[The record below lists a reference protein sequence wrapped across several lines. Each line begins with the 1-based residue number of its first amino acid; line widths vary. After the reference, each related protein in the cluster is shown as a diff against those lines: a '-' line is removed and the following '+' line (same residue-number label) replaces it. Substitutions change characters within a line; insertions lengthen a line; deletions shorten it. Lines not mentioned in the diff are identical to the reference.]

1 MARMSRQRLADGRYW
16 YVGTGT
22 VFPWDRQDQDVPA
35 EVIVPIDRLEGMT
48 GAEIGHA
55 VRLLIP
61 AARLVRAIHE
71 ADWLLRSGAN
81 GCPREV
87 LDKLEPLLKEFA
99 GQHELI
105 DAALR
110 QIAARRELETIR
122 EQRRQHTRKERS
134 RAAAQYEVLFVTVGR
149 RDGFKC
155 ARCGAVE
162 QLVLDHVT
170 PVSLGGITS
179 AENPQLLCSACN
191 REKGAT
197 IVDYR

>member
-1 MARMSRQRLADGRYW
+1 MARVSRQRLADGRYW

-48 GAEIGHA
+48 DAEIGQA
-55 VRLLIP
+55 VRFLIP
-61 AARLVRAIHE
+61 AARLVQAIHE
-71 ADWLLRSGAN
+71 ADWLLHSGAK
-81 GCPREV
+81 GCPLDV

-110 QIAARRELETIR
+110 QIAARRAMETIR

-134 RAAAQYEVLFVTVGR
+134 RAAAQYEVLFITVGR

-155 ARCGAVE
+155 ARCGSVE
-162 QLVLDHVT
+162 HLVLDHVT
-170 PVSLGGITS
+170 PVSRGGFTS
-179 AENPQLLCSACN
+179 AENLQLLCADCN
-191 REKGAT
+191 QEKGVT